1 MQKAF
6 EAGIKSQR
14 SDSET
19 KDNQN
24 EKNASQ
30 PAASDTKANIPA
42 HASENYFK
50 TIKSIPQDA
59 QDIIDRVRAE
69 YPNESRAALVVNK
82 GVEKLIHATS
92 QANIVKYNNTFAMS
106 GDVAKKISFEPRA
119 SSNQIALND
128 KFRVLDIKMLKHY
141 LVTLFLAIIT
151 TSTYAD
157 IHLIGTASESDKD
170 LLVGDPVY
178 IRDGVINLTYFLK
191 VKNNQY
197 SEVKNR
203 TVNQYGKVVKVNT
216 IKFNIFQK
224 DMVINCNSM
233 SGYWVSDIWWN
244 NNQIVLKDARNV
256 LGQQLLAQKGITT
269 PPTVLEPNSDAQRAA
284 AYQCDHAI
292 KLKQYS

>member
-1 MQKAF
+1 
-6 EAGIKSQR
+6 
-14 SDSET
+14 
-19 KDNQN
+19 
-24 EKNASQ
+24 
-30 PAASDTKANIPA
+30 
-42 HASENYFK
+42 
-50 TIKSIPQDA
+50 
-59 QDIIDRVRAE
+59 
-69 YPNESRAALVVNK
+69 
-82 GVEKLIHATS
+82 
-92 QANIVKYNNTFAMS
+92 
-106 GDVAKKISFEPRA
+106 
-119 SSNQIALND
+119 
-128 KFRVLDIKMLKHY
+128 MLKHY

-157 IHLIGTASESDKD
+157 IHLIGTSSESDKD

-224 DMVINCNSM
+224 DMIINCNSM

-284 AYQCDHAI
+284 AYQCD
-292 KLKQYS
+292 

>member
-1 MQKAF
+1 
-6 EAGIKSQR
+6 
-14 SDSET
+14 
-19 KDNQN
+19 
-24 EKNASQ
+24 
-30 PAASDTKANIPA
+30 
-42 HASENYFK
+42 
-50 TIKSIPQDA
+50 
-59 QDIIDRVRAE
+59 
-69 YPNESRAALVVNK
+69 
-82 GVEKLIHATS
+82 
-92 QANIVKYNNTFAMS
+92 
-106 GDVAKKISFEPRA
+106 
-119 SSNQIALND
+119 
-128 KFRVLDIKMLKHY
+128 MLKHY

-244 NNQIVLKDARNV
+244 NNQIVLKMQETCWDSN
-256 LGQQLLAQKGITT
+256 
-269 PPTVLEPNSDAQRAA
+269 
-284 AYQCDHAI
+284 Y
-292 KLKQYS
+292 

>member
-1 MQKAF
+1 
-6 EAGIKSQR
+6 
-14 SDSET
+14 
-19 KDNQN
+19 
-24 EKNASQ
+24 
-30 PAASDTKANIPA
+30 
-42 HASENYFK
+42 
-50 TIKSIPQDA
+50 
-59 QDIIDRVRAE
+59 
-69 YPNESRAALVVNK
+69 
-82 GVEKLIHATS
+82 
-92 QANIVKYNNTFAMS
+92 
-106 GDVAKKISFEPRA
+106 
-119 SSNQIALND
+119 
-128 KFRVLDIKMLKHY
+128 MLKHY

-170 LLVGDPVY
+170 LLVGHPVY

-233 SGYWVSDIWWN
+233 SVYWVSDIWWN